1 MVCSHGPGRHPLTHS
16 SCDLLTCQAAAMP
29 RKGMPRKGNRKRLKY
44 RADDVSAHRVTVA
57 DYANSDPAVVK
68 SGRIKKAVANAV
80 QKEVKALCGLEASQ
94 VPTEDGLSILSENG
108 QPYGSSD
115 ELEDSENLNDTC
127 RKKKSKKHKET
138 FLEDTTG
145 GDYTIDIWL
154 VLSNYIRPEDVL
166 TFALICKKAWT
177 VTCTAVFWMRL
188 YKRHYR
194 TSTYLPIRLLPECM
208 YRLRS
213 LRACVIRSFYHMYE
227 PFSSR
232 VAKNPTLPESTP
244 CTLLNSKCLL
254 FWCRKVTGNK
264 PESLWDFYFKFKK
277 PPLKQKN
284 HCVNYLQPPTEY
296 KEVHYNP
303 DQDCLLLQITTLN
316 FIFIPVVM
324 GMTLAYLTIN
334 VSTDMRH
341 HRVRLIFQD
350 CPLLNGKK
358 PRGEQG
364 VQIVLD
370 PVHSVHL
377 LDWWHPKYPFSTKA

>member
-1 MVCSHGPGRHPLTHS
+1 MVCSHGPDRQPLTHS
-16 SCDLLTCQAAAMP
+16 SCDPLACHVAT
-29 RKGMPRKGNRKRLKY
+29 MPRKGNRKRLKY
-44 RADDVSAHRVTVA
+44 RADDVSSHRVTVA

-94 VPTEDGLSILSENG
+94 VPTEDGLSILSEDG
-108 QPYGSSD
+108 QHYGSND
-115 ELEDSENLNDTC
+115 ELEDSETQNGIS
-127 RKKKSKKHKET
+127 REKKSKKYKEIT
-138 FLEDTTG
+138 NADRAG
-145 GDYTIDIWL
+145 GDYPFDIWL
-154 VLSNYIRPEDVL
+154 VLANYIRPENVV

-188 YKRHYR
+188 YKRYYR
-194 TSTYLPIRLLPECM
+194 TSTYLPVRLLPECM

-213 LRACVIRSFYHMYE
+213 LRACVIRSLYHMYE

-232 VAKNPTLPESTP
+232 VAKNPALPESTP
-244 CTLLNSKCLL
+244 STLLNS
-254 FWCRKVTGNK
+254 N
-264 PESLWDFYFKFKK
+264 
-277 PPLKQKN
+277 PLKQKN
-284 HCVNYLQPPTEY
+284 HCVNGLQPPAEY

-303 DQDCLLLQITTLN
+303 DQECCLLQITTLN

-324 GMTLAYLTIN
+324 GMTLTYLTIN

-341 HRVRLIFQD
+341 HRVRLVFHD
-350 CPLLNGKK
+350 CPVLNRKR

-377 LDWWHPKYPFSTKA
+377 LDWWHPKYPFSIKA

>member
-1 MVCSHGPGRHPLTHS
+1 MAVVNTPQS
-16 SCDLLTCQAAAMP
+16 
-29 RKGMPRKGNRKRLKY
+29 
-44 RADDVSAHRVTVA
+44 VTVA

-244 CTLLNSKCLL
+244 STLLNSKCLL

-324 GMTLAYLTIN
+324 GMTLAYVAGFLEKTIQAAHEALEQFLKRREGTSHN
-334 VSTDMRH
+334 TPCCLLVFPPAQPRNDPTVRPNAPIGNQ
-341 HRVRLIFQD
+341 RVDICNMAFEDQSDVMTSL
-350 CPLLNGKK
+350 
-358 PRGEQG
+358 
-364 VQIVLD
+364 
-370 PVHSVHL
+370 PV
-377 LDWWHPKYPFSTKA
+377 